1 MTAWMAGFPPLGE
14 AAGEAVLGL
23 LLKGTVVLAAGLV
36 GAWLLR
42 SRPAVVRHAVLLATL
57 AAAIALPALGLF
69 LPAWRV
75 PIFDRAQETTS
86 VAFPAPMPSE
96 SRATSM
102 IVAPTAPVPTS
113 AKPRPMPAP
122 PERSPMP
129 LPWLP
134 VFLALWTTGALV
146 VTARFLID
154 LGRMRW
160 LAADAVRDPQ
170 GRQARLMHRI
180 AADLGIRGPVRLL
193 FSERVTV
200 PVTWGV
206 REPVVVLPIEA
217 WEWDVERSR
226 LVLLHELAHVRRLD
240 FLSWALAET
249 AAALWWFHPL
259 QWVCR
264 RRLRVEQERAC
275 DDVVLMGGVR
285 PADYASVLVEV
296 ARGFS
301 SVGRS
306 TGARAAIAM
315 ARPSTLGDRVE
326 SILAAGSRRLRL
338 GRRSAAMIF
347 LAVVALLLPIAA
359 VHLWGETAE
368 ARRVGQWIEELESGN
383 AAIRE
388 AAAWRLGSVRS
399 ERATGPLIER
409 LADPDPRVRGVA
421 ARALGRI
428 GDTEALAPLARLLED
443 PDPRVRE
450 LTVLGLEALDVGDV
464 EAHLIRALEDPEMGV
479 RAIAVSALADREG
492 TRVLRALA
500 SVATTDPD
508 AHTRGMAI
516 SALGKRGAG
525 GRTVVPALVKL
536 LGYREAEVREASARA
551 LGRIGDP
558 QALPGLVGRLREE
571 PDPVVRETIVEALAE
586 FADEPS
592 SVNGLLIAIRD
603 PEWSVRLSSA
613 YAFAESRD
621 ERAPAALL
629 EALRD
634 PVHQV
639 RLGAAWSLEE
649 IERRAR

>member
-1 MTAWMAGFPPLGE
+1 MTAWMAGFLPLGE
-14 AAGEAVLGL
+14 AAGETVLGL

-36 GAWLLR
+36 AVLFLK
-42 SRPAVVRHAVLLATL
+42 SRPAVVRHAILVGTL
-57 AAAIALPALGLF
+57 AAAVALPALGLF
-69 LPAWRV
+69 LPSWRV
-75 PIFDRAQETTS
+75 PIFDRTQESAS
-86 VAFPAPMPSE
+86 VAFPPPMLSD
-96 SRATSM
+96 SRAASM
-102 IVAPTAPVPTS
+102 IVAPSAPDATS
-113 AKPRPMPAP
+113 AEPRAMPAP
-122 PERSPMP
+122 PERTPT

-134 VFLALWTTGALV
+134 VLLALWAVGALV
-146 VTARFLID
+146 VSARFLTD
-154 LGRMRW
+154 LGRMRS
-160 LAADAVRDPQ
+160 LAADAIRDPQ
-170 GRQARLMHRI
+170 GPQARLMGRI
-180 AADLGIRGPVRLL
+180 AGDLGIRGPVRLL
-193 FSERVTV
+193 FSDRVAV

-206 REPVVVLPIEA
+206 LEPVVVLPIEA
-217 WEWDVERSR
+217 WEWDSERSR
-226 LVLLHELAHVRRLD
+226 LILLHELAHVRRMD
-240 FLSWALAET
+240 FLTWALAET

-264 RRLRVEQERAC
+264 RRLRIEQERAC

-285 PADYASVLVEV
+285 PSDYASLLVEV

-315 ARPSTLGDRVE
+315 ARPSTLRDRVE
-326 SILAAGSRRLRL
+326 SVLAAGSRRLCL
-338 GRRSAAMIF
+338 GRRSTAMIV

-368 ARRVGQWIEELESGN
+368 ARRAAEWIDDLESGE

-428 GDTEALAPLARLLED
+428 GDPEALAPLARLLGD

-479 RAIAVSALADREG
+479 RAIAVSALADRDGAQVE
-492 TRVLRALA
+492 LALA
-500 SVATTDPD
+500 SVASTDPD
-508 AHTRGMAI
+508 PHTRGMAI
-516 SALGKRGAG
+516 SALGKRSAEG
-525 GRTVVPALVKL
+525 GTVVPALVAL
-536 LGYREAEVREASARA
+536 LGYREGEVREAAARA

-558 QALPGLVGRLREE
+558 GVVPRLVGRLGEE
-571 PDPVVRETIVEALAE
+571 PDAVVRQTIVEALAA
-586 FADEPS
+586 FADDPS
-592 SVNGLLIAIRD
+592 AVDGLLIALRD

-629 EALRD
+629 DALRD
-634 PVHQV
+634 PIHQV